1 MARELFLSMTLN
13 GALGSSFK
21 SAFQGAQGQV
31 QALSRSIRDL
41 QRTPTGQLGAAFDKQ
56 KAKLRELGTS
66 LREARGTLQAL
77 QAQAAASGGA
87 TGTLARQISLA
98 EANVN
103 RLSAAFTRQSNAF
116 RNTVAE
122 ARTVSGSIRGLTQ
135 DYRSLSASMDRM
147 SAHRGQIMANQHAMQ
162 ANRSRRSEL
171 QGGLMT
177 SVATGASMA
186 FPVKLAMD
194 FEQQVAKVGAV
205 SNASAEDMAALS
217 AQARQLGRD
226 TQFSAVQAAEGQQ
239 FLAIAGFKANQVMAA
254 MPAMLDLA
262 AASGADLGRTADIAS
277 DMLSGFGM
285 KASELGYVGD
295 VLTKTFTSSNS
306 TLESLGETMKYVGP
320 AAKMCGASISDTAAM
335 AGLLHNVG
343 IKASQAGTAMRA
355 GFLRLAAPPK
365 MAKDALGDL
374 MKVQGAELDEL
385 YEMYEGSGNAV
396 DALQQI
402 GMSTKDAAGNLRPMA
417 DILEELNVRTSKM
430 GSAEKAEAFKNIFG
444 VEASSA
450 FIALAEQASKTVDEN
465 GNRIVDS
472 LGKPTTALRKYMEE
486 VEKSEGTAKT
496 VADKMT
502 ATTKGA
508 LTRLSSAW
516 QDVGI
521 TIGNFFLPAINALAN
536 TFTGVAGAISGF
548 TERFPVLSQGIA
560 LAVGG
565 LMAFSIVSKAS
576 LLAVNLMGG
585 GLLSLRKAFLL
596 ARGAALMFG
605 GSVRAALVSTGIG
618 ALIVGLGFAIN
629 WVYENWETV
638 SGKLGA
644 LFKPVGDTI
653 SDIADSISDKWA
665 AVTTF
670 FSTIGPA
677 IYSRISPYLVQLRNA
692 FSSAA
697 NWVAS
702 QWQSVS
708 GALSGVWRTVAEAA
722 SNAWDAVTAATAMA
736 ANLVLAAWDGTVN
749 FLSGLWDSV
758 SAAASNAW
766 NWICESARE
775 AGATLSE
782 IWGVVSGGLI
792 WIWDSISAAASNAW
806 NWISSS
812 CAPVAE
818 WLTTTWT
825 TISGVLLG
833 VWNGVVSE
841 ATACW
846 SGIQDVFGPA
856 IEWFGGITAG
866 IRSVFDSLFGWLK
879 EKFAWVMDTAASI
892 KNFVGGI
899 FGAVVEGTAEATE
912 KGAQA
917 AETNKDV
924 RESARLMAGDP
935 RPIQGRK
942 PAVLP
947 TAPTVSTPPQPQRSK
962 GASQF
967 SSKGAPSISGSGG
980 SRKAKSGGSGG
991 GGGRAKS
998 GGGSSAQAASAQGTT
1013 IVRLA
1018 GDNKT
1023 ISTQYIPAGASTG
1036 KMKRVSG
1043 SSETVSPVTQQ
1054 KGASISGGGL
1064 SGKQITPSPE
1074 PQQAQIAAE
1083 KPIPVFVTN
1092 FPNKSKDG
1100 KPAASLTKPVKPIA
1114 PKISAPIVSEAKP
1127 IAAPQAPTPIIA
1139 EKQTAIAP
1147 EIVPQTVQPA
1157 AAPKISLVAPEKK
1170 TPVAPK
1176 APEQAQQKREPESRP
1191 LAAFADFLKGKAGS
1205 LLSDIAPRIFS
1216 PEKKELPQQT
1226 AKERPLPVLAE
1237 AMQETTTQNEPP
1249 VVSFPAPQTREK
1261 SAFSL
1266 PVVTRSIERAMAM
1279 QTEKPVPMLSA
1290 SGSQATAKKPQPSFL
1305 NQVKDGATALFED
1318 VKKSSHSEAPK
1329 KILGH
1334 MASGAGNLAASAKE
1348 GVRSIL
1354 PTASSIGQKLQA
1366 ILPKKKEQ
1374 QPSSMPIEIK
1384 FDQNFDIGVN
1394 GGGNPEGLRQN
1405 LARLRPEFDR
1415 MVRQAVTDWQGQNRR
1430 TAFVQ

>member
-31 QALSRSIRDL
+31 QALSRSIREL
-41 QRTPTGQLGAAFDKQ
+41 QRTPTGQLGAAVDKQ

-285 KASELGYVGD
+285 RASELGYVGD

-521 TIGNFFLPAINALAN
+521 TIGNFFLPAINAMAN
-536 TFTGVAGAISGF
+536 AFTGIAGAISGF

-585 GLLSLRKAFLL
+585 GLLSLKSAFLL
-596 ARGAALMFG
+596 ARGAALIFG
-605 GSVRAALVSTGIG
+605 GGVRAALISTGIG

-692 FSSAA
+692 FSGAA

-775 AGATLSE
+775 AGAALSA
-782 IWGVVSGGLI
+782 IWGMVSDGLI
-792 WIWDSISAAASNAW
+792 WVWDSVSVAASNAW

-833 VWNGVVSE
+833 VWDEVVL
-841 ATACW
+841 AAGACW
-846 SGIQDVFGPA
+846 MGIQGVFGPA
-856 IEWFGGITAG
+856 IEWFGGIAAG
-866 IRSVFDSLFGWLK
+866 IRSVFESLFGWLK
-879 EKFAWVMDTAASI
+879 EMFAWVMDTATSI

-899 FGAVVEGTAEATE
+899 FGAVVEGTTEAVE

-917 AETNKDV
+917 AAINKST
-924 RESARLMAGDP
+924 REQSRLMAGDP

-942 PAVLP
+942 PAALP
-947 TAPTVSTPPQPQRSK
+947 IAPTVSTPPQTQQPK

-967 SSKGAPSISGSGG
+967 NSKGAPSVSGSGG
-980 SRKAKSGGSGG
+980 GGGRKAKSGG

-1170 TPVAPK
+1170 ITGAPK
-1176 APEQAQQKREPESRP
+1176 APEQVQQRREPENMP
-1191 LAAFADFLKGKAGS
+1191 LAAFADFLKGKVGT
-1205 LLSDIAPRIFS
+1205 LLSDIAPKIFS
-1216 PEKKELPQQT
+1216 PKKEELPQSQQT
-1226 AKERPLPVLAE
+1226 AKESPLPVLAG
-1237 AMQETTTQNEPP
+1237 AMQETAEKPSVIP
-1249 VVSFPAPQTREK
+1249 LPAPQAREL
-1261 SAFSL
+1261 SAIPL
-1266 PVVTRSIERAMAM
+1266 PAVTRSVERAMAM
-1279 QTEKPVPMLSA
+1279 KTEKPVTMLSA
-1290 SGSQATAKKPQPSFL
+1290 SGSQTTAAKKTQPSFL
-1305 NQVKDGATALFED
+1305 SQVKDGATALFEN
-1318 VKKSSHSEAPK
+1318 VKKSSLSEAPK
-1329 KILGH
+1329 KILEH
-1334 MASGAGNLAASAKE
+1334 MTSGAGTLAASAKE
-1348 GVRSIL
+1348 GVRNIL